1 MADWLSKRHDT
12 KRVLETNLGP
22 AGLLTDRLSATL
34 ADVGTVVTFIAKLAA
49 GDGVTPTV
57 GAPKINAPA
66 TVVDAATGHL
76 RYSPIAADVDT
87 SGLYLV
93 EWEVVGPD
101 GKPDTY
107 PTDGYDTWQIVDDL
121 DGAP

>member
-22 AGLLTDRLSATL
+22 AGLLTDRLAATL
-34 ADVGTVVTFIAKLAA
+34 ADGATVVSCIVKAA
-49 GDGVTPTV
+49 EADGVTPIS
-57 GAPKINAPA
+57 GAPKVNAPA
-66 TVVDAATGHL
+66 AIVDAASGHV

-87 SGLYLV
+87 SGTYLV

-107 PTDGYDTWQIVDDL
+107 PTGGYDVWQIVDDL
-121 DGAP
+121 DGAS